1 MTHTTEEPVG
11 LVVEES
17 VGLVA
22 GESVGLVVGESVGLV
37 VGESVVQV
45 VEESVG
51 LIVGEPVEQ
60 HQSLSQRHHLHRCPK
75 LSTLPL
81 GAPMLKTIPAP
92 TAPTPVLGLSLA
104 YRPTRTVSPT

>member
-1 MTHTTEEPVG
+1 MAHTTEDPVG

-22 GESVGLVVGESVGLV
+22 GESVGLV

-60 HQSLSQRHHLHRCPK
+60 HQSFSQLHHLHRCPK
-75 LSTLPL
+75 LLRYHL
-81 GAPMLKTIPAP
+81 ELQC
-92 TAPTPVLGLSLA
+92 
-104 YRPTRTVSPT
+104 